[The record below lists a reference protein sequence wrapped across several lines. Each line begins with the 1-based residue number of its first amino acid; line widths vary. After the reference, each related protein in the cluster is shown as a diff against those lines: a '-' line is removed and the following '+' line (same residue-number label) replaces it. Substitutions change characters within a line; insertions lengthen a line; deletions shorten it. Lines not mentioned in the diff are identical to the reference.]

1 MLQNSIYQYIT
12 SSYVMSMHSARW
24 YEIRDL
30 SCCCITVQHSSLEM
44 KIFTFSLV
52 PFLRAETEISETC
65 EKYHI
70 LGGSRVVQRSQ
81 ALYLSTRGVT
91 TDPGSIPG
99 CITTGHDWES
109 YRALSGLGFGWGR
122 PSL

>member
-1 MLQNSIYQYIT
+1 MLHPCTAPGGMRLEICHAVLLLYNILP
-12 SSYVMSMHSARW
+12 
-24 YEIRDL
+24 YER
-30 SCCCITVQHSSLEM
+30 
-44 KIFTFSLV
+44 FSLV

-99 CITTGHDWES
+99 CITTGH
-109 YRALSGLGFGWGR
+109 Y
-122 PSL
+122 